1 MKQDPANDRARLQHM
16 LDAAHKSQ
24 TFMAGKSRDDLDR
37 DEVLSLAVT
46 RLLEIIGEAATQVTV
61 VFKTAHPE
69 IPWGKMIGM
78 RNFVIHAYFEVDM
91 DVVWDTVTGDV
102 KDLIRQLEALM
113 KVVDNE

>member
-24 TFMAGKSRDDLDR
+24 RFMEGKSRADLDH
-37 DEVLSLAVT
+37 DEVLALAVT

-61 VFKTAHPE
+61 AFKTTHPE

-78 RNFVIHAYFEVDM
+78 RNFVIHAYFEVDI

-102 KDLIRQLEALM
+102 QALIPQLETLIN
-113 KVVDNE
+113 VVDKE